1 MRHAAILCGVE
12 AALRGADAIRT
23 AKWSEVPASINI
35 ERSVIFNVAEDA
47 KSVTGTMFWLG
58 WRRRRAA
65 PPPPPPK
72 KPPDAA

>member
-1 MRHAAILCGVE
+1 MCGVE

-47 KSVTGTMFWLG
+47 KSVTGTMFWLMALDCG
-58 WRRRRAA
+58 ETDPFSFSSDRL
-65 PPPPPPK
+65 
-72 KPPDAA
+72 

>member
-1 MRHAAILCGVE
+1 
-12 AALRGADAIRT
+12 DAIRT

-65 PPPPPPK
+65 PPPRRTK
-72 KPPDAA
+72 SRRDAS